1 MKNMNLTAKVLYKVL
16 QFHFPLWLHVW
27 AVHVRVEEY
36 NGKRQDE
43 DGIWV
48 PKLTHHPRVA
58 DAVALT
64 ECK

>member
-1 MKNMNLTAKVLYKVL
+1 MNLTAKVLYKVL
-16 QFHFPLWLHVW
+16 QFHLPLRLHVW

-48 PKLTHHPRVA
+48 PKLTHHSRVA

-64 ECK
+64 EWK